1 MKNIHISVMKDLH
14 NKKNEEFVSDIISYI
29 KANNITEEDFFSW
42 WENQDF
48 FREETKSFLEDMEI
62 IALDW
67 DFYFGE

>member
-1 MKNIHISVMKDLH
+1 MKDLH

-48 FREETKSFLEDMEI
+48 TEEETKSFLEDMEI
-62 IALDW
+62 IAFDW
-67 DFYFGE
+67 DFYFGK

>member
-1 MKNIHISVMKDLH
+1 MKDLH

-48 FREETKSFLEDMEI
+48 TEEDTKSFLEDMEI
-62 IALDW
+62 IAFDW
-67 DFYFGE
+67 DFYFGK